1 MLQNNTAILIFANT
15 PEQEILEKTFG
26 NGLNKAQQLHLA
38 EALLNYTRKVAL
50 ASGLPIV
57 EILSSHQQG
66 NTFAERYTQA
76 ITQVF
81 DLGYDKVIS
90 IGTDCPGLQ
99 TANILDAHGQLQHT
113 QAVLGL
119 AYDGGNYLIALDKQ
133 AFDAAKFQ
141 ALPWQTSLVAQALV
155 QYFKIH
161 QAQVAFLATK
171 KTDIDNV
178 TQLYQAFRELP
189 TYHSLFSLFQQLLV
203 QFLSLIAYPLIA
215 HKVAQF
221 RYLFGL
227 RAPPLPSIL

>member
-26 NGLNKAQQLHLA
+26 NGLTKAQQLHLA
-38 EALLNYTRKVAL
+38 GALLNYTRKAAL
-50 ASGLPIV
+50 ESGLPIV

-76 ITQVF
+76 INQVF
-81 DLGYDKVIS
+81 DKGYDKVIS

-99 TANILDAHGQLQHT
+99 TANILDAHTQLQHA

-119 AYDGGNYLIALDKQ
+119 AHDGGNYLIALDKQ
-133 AFDAAKFQ
+133 SFDATRFQ

-155 QYFKIH
+155 QYFEA
-161 QAQVAFLATK
+161 QEAQVALLATK

-178 TQLYQAFRELP
+178 SQLYQAFQELS
-189 TYHSLFSLFQQLLV
+189 THHSLFSLFQQLLV
-203 QFLSLIAYPLIA
+203 QCLSFITYPFTA

-221 RYLFGL
+221 KYLFGL
-227 RAPPLPSIL
+227 RAPPLPSLL